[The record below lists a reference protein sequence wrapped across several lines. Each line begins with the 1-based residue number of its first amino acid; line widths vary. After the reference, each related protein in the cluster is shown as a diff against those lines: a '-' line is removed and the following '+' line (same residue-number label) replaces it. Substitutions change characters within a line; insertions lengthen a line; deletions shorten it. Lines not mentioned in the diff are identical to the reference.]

1 MQNQMLG
8 EMIADKKDGIA
19 TEAKAI
25 AAIKP
30 TLRAQLAEIDTMS
43 KLVEA
48 PKKQIDLDTK
58 WIMQTP
64 LNNSNNDNE
73 DGPLRRW
80 PRRPCRPRPHAAQ

>member
-1 MQNQMLG
+1 MLKQMLG
-8 EMIADKKDGIA
+8 EMIADEKNGTA

-30 TLRAQLAEIDTMS
+30 TLGAQLAEIDTMS

-48 PKKQIDLDTK
+48 PKKQIELDAK

-64 LNNSNNDNE
+64 LNNSTNDNE

-80 PRRPCRPRPHAAQ
+80 P

>member
-25 AAIKP
+25 AAFKP
-30 TLRAQLAEIDTMS
+30 MLRAKLAENDASTKFS
-43 KLVEA
+43 EA
-48 PKKQIDLDTK
+48 LKKQIELDTK
-58 WIMQTP
+58 WIMRTP

-80 PRRPCRPRPHAAQ
+80 P